1 METYKWSVCM
11 AVKAVVHQCA
21 VQCLLRPQSIL
32 VELIH
37 LLCIAMNVPECWGH
51 GRETLLAII
60 STLHHSI

>member
-1 METYKWSVCM
+1 M
-11 AVKAVVHQCA
+11 AVKAVVHHCA

-51 GRETLLAII
+51 GREILLAIT